1 MVASAQIPAQRRTY
15 DSPNPYPQDP
25 TTATRHLCAAAYID
39 DDFRQTSLRKVYFQ
53 AKRLVAPSFGFD
65 LVPVLSHALRARN
78 GALARD
84 GAILLTLL
92 VTLVLWPATLVAGLA
107 IVVSLKLTVATYR
120 LARDMISDLR
130 TGVRAHAGT
139 LLPRALLLVLGW
151 SFSWLVF
158 GVGLAFVFDAA
169 SSSGDLDSLSG
180 VSLNGPLSLAF
191 LIVVYSVVHAVWTQ
205 NQLTRLTPGSQVTMP
220 YRNDRLEE
228 IGRQQR
234 GNTAVYSGFRPFL
247 GSGPVVDT
255 DGFALRLVRPERS
268 FLDQLT
274 EPARHS
280 ASTPTEQQ
288 REFAEPPFQAYEII
302 AHLRNHLTGLVPPEH
317 RAEEQ
322 IDGFSVEDRI
332 CLAGTEVSQLS
343 PNTTPEMMA
352 AVVQHPTTPARHY
365 LTCQVWG
372 WGGQLVT
379 TVYVHIAVQG
389 RSLYLEMTTTA
400 LPPCAERYRI
410 IDTAD
415 GTEGMAWLR
424 AVKRGVL
431 DTPRAVGRA
440 PGNLVGAL
448 VSQMTGSGSGSG
460 ARTLARGYD
469 YGAQV
474 SVRELGSEL
483 VLRNGTELV
492 DGVRNMVQVQDV
504 TRYQRLIER
513 RVFAAVLDFLDDRD
527 IDTTEYR
534 ARAASIL
541 NVSGGVNSFGGSG
554 NFSGTVAG
562 NDVTIQGAQP

>member
-1 MVASAQIPAQRRTY
+1 
-15 DSPNPYPQDP
+15 
-25 TTATRHLCAAAYID
+25 
-39 DDFRQTSLRKVYFQ
+39 
-53 AKRLVAPSFGFD
+53 
-65 LVPVLSHALRARN
+65 
-78 GALARD
+78 
-84 GAILLTLL
+84 
-92 VTLVLWPATLVAGLA
+92 
-107 IVVSLKLTVATYR
+107 
-120 LARDMISDLR
+120 MISDLR
-130 TGVRAHAGT
+130 TGTRAHAGT
-139 LLPRALLLVLGW
+139 LLPRAFLLVLGW
-151 SFSWLVF
+151 TVSWLVF

-169 SSSGDLDSLSG
+169 ANSSSDFSSLSS
-180 VSLNGPLSLAF
+180 VSLKGPLLLAF
-191 LIVVYSVVHAVWTQ
+191 LIFGFSVGHALWTQ
-205 NQLTRLTPGSQVTMP
+205 SQLTRLTPGSPVTMP
-220 YRNDRLEE
+220 YHNERLEE

-247 GSGPVVDT
+247 GSGPVIDT

-268 FLDQLT
+268 FLDQLD
-274 EPARHS
+274 PGRH
-280 ASTPTEQQ
+280 AAPTPTEQQ

-302 AHLRNHLTGLVPPEH
+302 AHLRNHLAGIVPPEH

-322 IDGFSVEDRI
+322 ITGFSVEDRI
-332 CLAGTEVSQLS
+332 CLAGTEVSVLS
-343 PNTTPEMMA
+343 PHTTPEMMA

-365 LTCQVWG
+365 LTCQVFG

-379 TVYVHIAVQG
+379 TVYVHVAVQG
-389 RSLYLEMTTTA
+389 RSLYLEITTTA

-424 AVKRGVL
+424 AVKRGLL
-431 DTPRAVGRA
+431 DAPKSVGRA
-440 PGNLVGAL
+440 PANLVGAL
-448 VSQMTGSGSGSG
+448 VAQVTGSGSVSG

-469 YGAQV
+469 YGAQL

-492 DGVRNMVQVQDV
+492 DGVRNLVQVQDV

-541 NVSGGVNSFGGSG
+541 NINGGVNAIGGSG
-554 NFSGTVAG
+554 NFTGPVAG